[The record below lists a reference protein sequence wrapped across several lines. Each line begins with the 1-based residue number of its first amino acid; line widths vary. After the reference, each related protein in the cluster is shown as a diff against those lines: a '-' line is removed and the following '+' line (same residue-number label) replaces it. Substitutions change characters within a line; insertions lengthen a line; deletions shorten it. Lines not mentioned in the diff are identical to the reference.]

1 MLWARLLAYVS
12 GTVDQ
17 GLLLRNEYLTA
28 ENRILR
34 GQIKGRLLL
43 SEGEK
48 ATLAEIAHRLGRKA
62 LADVAATAK
71 PETILGWYRKLIA
84 KKFDGSKSRRS
95 VGRPK
100 VDQETERLIV
110 QMARENPSWGYD
122 RIVGALANLGHR
134 LSDQTVGN
142 IFRRQGIS
150 PAPKRKQSISW
161 KNFIRAHRDVLVGMD
176 FFTTEVLT
184 LKGLTTYYVLFFIH
198 LETRRVNLAG
208 FTPYPDQEWMEQ
220 QARNMTMEEWGCLR
234 GCRYLLHD
242 RDAKFCQ
249 SFRELIKTGSV
260 NEPSA
265 ACADRAPSGQPLPA
279 SWPIP

>member
-1 MLWARLLAYVS
+1 MLWARVLAYVT
-12 GTVDQ
+12 GTVVQ
-17 GLLLRNEYLTA
+17 ELLLRNEYLAA

-34 GQIKGRLLL
+34 GQIKDRLLL

-84 KKFDGSKSRRS
+84 NKFDGSKSRRR

-100 VDQETERLIV
+100 VDQETERLVV

-122 RIVGALANLGHR
+122 RIVGALANLGHL

-142 IFRRQGIS
+142 VLRRHGIS
-150 PAPKRKQSISW
+150 PAPKRKQSVSW

-184 LKGLTTYYVLFFIH
+184 LKGLRTYDVLFFIH
-198 LETRRVNLAG
+198 LETRRVKLAG
-208 FTPYPDQEWMEQ
+208 FTPHADQEWMEQ
-220 QARNMTMEEWGCLR
+220 QGRNITMEEWGCLK

-242 RDAKFCQ
+242 RNAKFCQ
-249 SFRELIKTGSV
+249 SFRELIKTGSDCQQG
-260 NEPSA
+260 A
-265 ACADRAPSGQPLPA
+265 R
-279 SWPIP
+279 I

>member
-17 GLLLRNEYLTA
+17 ELLLRNEYLAA
-28 ENRILR
+28 ENGTLR

-48 ATLAEIAHRLGRKA
+48 ATLAESAHRLGRKV
-62 LADVAATAK
+62 LEDVAAAAK
-71 PETILGWYRKLIA
+71 PDTILGRYRKLIA
-84 KKFDGSKSRRS
+84 NKFDGSKFRRS

-100 VDQETERLIV
+100 VDQETERMV
-110 QMARENPSWGYD
+110 VKMARENPSWGYD
-122 RIVGALANLGHR
+122 RIVANLGHR

-142 IFRRQGIS
+142 ALRRHGIS
-150 PAPKRKQSISW
+150 PAPKRKQTVSW
-161 KNFIRAHRDVLVGMD
+161 KNFIRSHRDALVGMD

-198 LETRRVNLAG
+198 LESRQVKLAG

-220 QARNMTMEEWGCLR
+220 QARNMTMEEWG
-234 GCRYLLHD
+234 
-242 RDAKFCQ
+242 
-249 SFRELIKTGSV
+249 SRE
-260 NEPSA
+260 A
-265 ACADRAPSGQPLPA
+265 
-279 SWPIP
+279 